1 MKDPWLAGAT
11 VSFKSQVIP
20 YSLSADPFGTC
31 RADCSVYAI
40 LGNSV
45 LLKKKHTHTQ
55 VGFQAQVDRGGETF
69 VWRGHRGRR
78 YSRVSISGKMAC

>member
-45 LLKKKHTHTQ
+45 LQKKKKR
-55 VGFQAQVDRGGETF
+55 VGLQAQIDHGGETF
-69 VWRGHRGRR
+69 VWRGHRGWR